1 MVSLLLS
8 VKISDLVNYED
19 SSPLTDLLVS
29 VSDKTLGIKWILY
42 MYIFFSRGHCLS
54 FIFKGLKIQGSQTIF
69 YR

>member
-19 SSPLTDLLVS
+19 SSPLKDLLVS

-42 MYIFFSRGHCLS
+42 MYFFHVV
-54 FIFKGLKIQGSQTIF
+54 TV
-69 YR
+69 